1 MVVCKQCNEAFHP
14 ECHRPKI
21 EAQDR
26 DHWFCRFCVL
36 SKSVTR
42 FVPSLLA
49 KKVRKT
55 YPYDI
60 KALQWIEGGKQN
72 KDERYCYCGGPGD
85 WNLKMIKVIFFF
97 GFLRKKISVRFLFS
111 MVSRSV
117 HSVNQTSVIEWRF
130 ILPLLM
136 FCLLKWR

>member
-36 SKSVTR
+36 SKSVSR

-49 KKVRKT
+49 KKVRKS

-60 KALQWIEGGKQN
+60 KALQWVEGGKQN
-72 KDERYCYCGGPGD
+72 NDERYCYCGGPGD
-85 WNLKMIKVIFFF
+85 WNLKMIKVN
-97 GFLRKKISVRFLFS
+97 LFS
-111 MVSRSV
+111 
-117 HSVNQTSVIEWRF
+117 
-130 ILPLLM
+130 
-136 FCLLKWR
+136 